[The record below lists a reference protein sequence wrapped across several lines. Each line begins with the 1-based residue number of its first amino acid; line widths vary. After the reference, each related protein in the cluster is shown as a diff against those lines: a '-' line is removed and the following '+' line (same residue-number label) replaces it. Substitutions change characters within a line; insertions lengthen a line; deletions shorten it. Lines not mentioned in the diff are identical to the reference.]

1 MTWKRTILAA
11 MVLAVCVLL
20 LVLDRQLISQR
31 ILQRVEE
38 SSLAPGINM
47 SQVVEARIK
56 NSGGETLLVKEGDTW
71 KVRAPFDAQADP
83 ELVEQMLVNV
93 TAARRNNELE
103 VKNLAQYGLSD
114 AGIQLSLKT
123 NKAQAFELHL
133 GNESTYTG
141 QVFARY
147 PKGNTIFT
155 VGDHVRSVLLRS
167 PRDWRRARLV
177 DVDTGRLDSYKRI
190 EVQSNGKTVEL
201 RADAGRWSV
210 TSPVN
215 TVAETDVVNDFL
227 RKTGLLRANAFLTA
241 DSDKPTSMATA
252 LQALATP
259 VLTVSL
265 ERADDTN
272 VKLLVGKATGA
283 ADESIYV
290 AQRGGEPEIMVITAS
305 TFNDLNQDEN
315 HFRSRSIFS
324 LKPTEVK
331 NFSIEIGQLRTDLE
345 RDDQGKWIFRDNPD
359 RRVDQTQVE
368 LRLENL
374 LNSRARDYVDLK
386 PTDTGS
392 YGFAPPQFRYTVV
405 AKDGNQTEG
414 LEVGK
419 RESGNVGSV
428 FARREGDQAIFSM
441 DLSPELVISPEAVA
455 DRKFVRMNPANV
467 HGFEVES
474 GGEKYTFKREGN
486 DWTVQ
491 KPGQPAFTS
500 ANAGRVQRVFAII
513 NELEFERDHAA
524 KGETVIASPD
534 PDSTTLTLIDEKE
547 APILKMLLGKR
558 LAETTYVTTN
568 DRQTYD
574 VGNRDVD
581 ALTGALQSLLK

>member
-1 MTWKRTILAA
+1 

-20 LVLDRQLISQR
+20 LVLDRQLIEQR

-38 SSLAPGINM
+38 TSLAPGINET
-47 SQVVEARIK
+47 QVVEARIK
-56 NSGGETLLVKEGDTW
+56 NSSGETLLVKEGDSW
-71 KVRAPFDAQADP
+71 KIRTPFDAQADP
-83 ELVEQMLVNV
+83 ELVKQLLVNV

-114 AGIQLSLKT
+114 AEITLSLKT
-123 NKAQAFELHL
+123 NKAQSFELQL

-147 PKGNTIFT
+147 PKGSTIFT

-167 PRDWRRARLV
+167 PRDWRRARLI

-190 EVQSNGKTVEL
+190 ELQSNGKTVEL
-201 RADAGRWSV
+201 RADAGCWSV
-210 TSPVN
+210 TIPVT
-215 TVAETDVVNDFL
+215 TVAETDAVNDFL
-227 RKTGLLRANAFLTA
+227 RKTGLLRATTFLTA

-259 VLTVSL
+259 FLTVSL
-265 ERADDTN
+265 ERADGTN
-272 VKLLVGKATGA
+272 AKLIVGKATDA
-283 ADESIYV
+283 NDDTVYV
-290 AQRGGEPEIMVITAS
+290 AQRGNEPEIMVITAS

-324 LKPTEVK
+324 LKPDDVK
-331 NFSIEIGQLRTDLE
+331 SFSIEIGQLRTNLE
-345 RDDQGKWIFRDNPD
+345 RNDEGKWIFRDNPD
-359 RRVDQTQVE
+359 RRVDQTQVD

-386 PTDTGS
+386 PTDAGG
-392 YGFAPPQFRYTVV
+392 YGFAPPQFRYTVI
-405 AKDGNQTEG
+405 AKAGDQTEG

-428 FARREGDQAIFSM
+428 FARRMGDQAIFSM

-455 DRKFVRMNPANV
+455 DRKFARMNPASI
-467 HGFEVES
+467 HRFDVEN
-474 GGEKYTFKREGN
+474 GGKKYSFKREGN
-486 DWTVQ
+486 EWMVQ
-491 KPGQPAFTS
+491 KPGQPAFSS
-500 ANAGRVQRVFAII
+500 ANAGRVQRIVSII
-513 NELEFERDHAA
+513 NELEFDRDHAA
-524 KGETVIASPD
+524 KGETVIAPPD
-534 PDSTTLTLIDEKE
+534 PDSTTLSFFDDKE
-547 APILKMLLGKR
+547 TQIQSLRLGKR

-581 ALTGALQSLLK
+581 SLSGAIQTLLQ